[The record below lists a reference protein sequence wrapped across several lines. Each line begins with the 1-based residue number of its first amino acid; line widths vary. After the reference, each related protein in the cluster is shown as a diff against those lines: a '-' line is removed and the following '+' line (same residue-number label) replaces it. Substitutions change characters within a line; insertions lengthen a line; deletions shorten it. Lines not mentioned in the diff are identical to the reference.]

1 MKRQS
6 DRRSLIRQ
14 RLASRTITV
23 VFHLIAVLLVVY
35 GLVLRTGFHN
45 GDECD
50 MTYSM
55 LNYVPIPVGGTTITT
70 YKLYKFVDGRDPR
83 HQHLLNRRGSGT
95 ANPPD
100 IAQRHC
106 AADPFVVLY
115 IPGHWGS
122 YTQCRSLGAHGI
134 QLTRQRDKNEA
145 TVLNSLRDGAAL
157 RNGIADHEEN
167 FVYEVYCV
175 DFAEQ
180 GAAMHGNLIRSQSFY
195 VAQVIK
201 QLSTDCGIPTVTLVG
216 HSIGGLVAKAVAVY
230 VPSVRDKVRNI
241 ITLATPHVASPFAF
255 DESIRDVYRDLES
268 LSNSV
273 LVTSISGGLKDEL
286 IPSALCEATAGVSRV
301 AGTSF
306 GMDHKA
312 IVWCHQALEKVRKIL
327 FVLSQDETTGRKL
340 VVEQVGTVNGS
351 YALLVAE
358 QRKRY
363 AAQHGYASFVA
374 MESAMIYNLDL
385 LLIMYSLLCGFYLAA
400 PNLRPLVGVGY
411 IAMLSA
417 FLSNRHQSLPTM
429 LILSL
434 IASSILYGI
443 RKVISF
449 LPNKFSKN
457 DLTMRSSAIATFTTV
472 VLLLILVGLAVMI
485 AGLVIGK
492 TPRFRAITIL
502 FVGLAMYLSF
512 APLTRTNIFDSRS
525 ILFSAF
531 TLIAIPVLTAGKLSV
546 VGWSFVD
553 DYGEILLVPFVIKVM
568 VPIAIR
574 FVVGKPATRNCEQ
587 PVFIVAHAL
596 NAMVFAPGMFQAG
609 GTFLVGYYLAW
620 VSMIEVARTLSA

>member
-1 MKRQS
+1 MR
-6 DRRSLIRQ
+6 L
-14 RLASRTITV
+14 RLANVTVTV
-23 VFHLIAVLLVVY
+23 VLHLIAVLLVVY
-35 GLVLRTGFHN
+35 GLVLRSGFHN

-55 LNYVPIPVGGTTITT
+55 LNYVPIPVEASTSTT

-83 HQHLLNRRGSGT
+83 HQHLLNRRGAGA
-95 ANPPD
+95 ANPQD
-100 IAQRHC
+100 IPQRHC

-134 QLTRQRDKNEA
+134 QLTRQRDTNEA
-145 TVLNSLRDGAAL
+145 TVLKSLRDGATL
-157 RNGIADHEEN
+157 RNGIADREEN

-180 GAAMHGNLIRSQSFY
+180 GAAMHGNLIRSQSKY
-195 VAQVIK
+195 VAQIVR
-201 QLSTDCGIPTVTLVG
+201 QLATDCGVSTVTLVG
-216 HSIGGLVAKAVAVY
+216 HSIGGLVAKAVPVY
-230 VPSVRDKVRNI
+230 VTSVGDKIRNI
-241 ITLATPHVASPFAF
+241 ITLATPHVASPYAF

-268 LSNSV
+268 LSDSI

-286 IPSALCEATAGVSRV
+286 IPSDSCEATAGVSRV

-312 IVWCHQALEKVRKIL
+312 IVWCHQVLDKVRKIL
-327 FVLSQDETTGRKL
+327 FVFSQDETADRKL

-351 YALLVAE
+351 YAFFVEE
-358 QRKRY
+358 QKRRY
-363 AAQHGYASFVA
+363 STQRGYASFVA
-374 MESAMIYNLDL
+374 LESAMIYNLDL
-385 LLIMYSLLCGFYLAA
+385 FLIMYSLLCGFYLAA
-400 PNLRPLVGVGY
+400 PNLKPLVGVGY
-411 IAMLSA
+411 IATLSA
-417 FLSNRHQSLPTM
+417 SLSNRHQSLPTV
-429 LILSL
+429 LVLSL
-434 IASSILYGI
+434 ISSSLMWGI
-443 RKVISF
+443 RKALSF

-457 DLTMRSSAIATFTTV
+457 DLTMRSSAIATLTTV
-472 VLLLILVGLAVMI
+472 VLLSTAVGLVVVI

-492 TPRFRAITIL
+492 TPRFQASSIL
-502 FVGLAMYLSF
+502 FVGLAIYLSF
-512 APLTRTNIFDSRS
+512 APLTRTNVFDSRS

-531 TLIAIPVLTAGKLSV
+531 TIIAIPVLTFGKLYLI
-546 VGWSFVD
+546 GWSFVD
-553 DYGEILLVPFVIKVM
+553 DYGEIILLPFVIKVL

-596 NAMVFAPGMFQAG
+596 NAMVFAPGMFHAG
-609 GTFLVGYYLAW
+609 GTYLVGYYLAW
-620 VSMIEVARTLSA
+620 VSMIEIARVLSA